1 MTATL
6 RRPVLGAWLGLLLA
20 AHFFVTPV
28 QADFAQVTSSLSAMA
43 SRADPVVPTQAST
56 TCNFDF
62 TSNAPAVTR
71 TYSSQVLCGPGALAN
86 IVMELTAFTLVGSV
100 VAKTTPP
107 VNCPGPTVFCKIG
120 DSFFPAAGIYRFHTH
135 YVLTLMPGGTWGA
148 AVGGS
153 MCTGIGTPVLDCQT
167 DRFG

>member
-1 MTATL
+1 MTARL
-6 RRPVLGAWLGLLLA
+6 RQSVLGAGLGLLLA

-28 QADFAQVTSSLSAMA
+28 HAGSRQATSSVDAMA
-43 SRADPVVPTQAST
+43 LRADPIVPTQASA

-62 TSNAPAVTR
+62 TSDAPAVTR
-71 TYSSQVLCGPGALAN
+71 SYSSQILCGPGALAN
-86 IVMELTAFTLVGSV
+86 ILMELTAFTLVGT

-107 VNCPGPTVFCKIG
+107 VNCPGPTVFCKIS
-120 DSFFPAAGIYRFHTH
+120 DSFFPAVGIYRFHIH
-135 YVLTLMPGGTWGA
+135 YVLTLLPGGTWGS

-153 MCTGIGTPVLDCQT
+153 TCTGIGTPALDCYT

>member
-1 MTATL
+1 MTATW
-6 RRPVLGAWLGLLLA
+6 RRPVLGAWLGFLLA

-28 QADFAQVTSSLSAMA
+28 HADSAHVTSSLSAM
-43 SRADPVVPTQAST
+43 SSPADPVVPTQAST

-71 TYSSQVLCGPGALAN
+71 TYSSQVVCGPEALGN
-86 IVMELTAFTLVGSV
+86 ILMEITAFTLVGT

-107 VNCPGPTVFCKIG
+107 VNCPGPTVSCNIG
-120 DSFFPAAGIYRFHTH
+120 DSFFPAAGIYRFHVH
-135 YVLTLMPGGTWGA
+135 YVLTMLPGGTWGS

-153 MCTGIGTPVLDCQT
+153 MCTGIGTPVLDCHT